1 MLKSRKFHDG
11 SCDDHNYFV
20 VAYYVIISDYLYQ
33 ASDTEVEN
41 TRRKPRRHQ
50 SSFADL
56 EKRARDLEIVF
67 VARKDCCCRTCPMTL
82 RSNNSDIVIV
92 HKLSQIWLHTRSNNL
107 PDNAYQCASRWIT
120 KTYQER
126 SFNLS
131 LTWWLGLDPCA
142 MNDIPAIF
150 DLPLRPSW
158 WHKIST
164 QCCKWC
170 RRCGFSGQDVEP
182 MRGEA
187 WYHPWNIRKPP
198 KRNIAMEKC
207 QLKDSFLFRLWIGV
221 TNLLDF
227 AKIAQLWFV
236 EDIVLTAGPF
246 GRFQLLVVFWLQVED
261 TMLKTTGHLQDCKAA
276 RPGGFWFCQ
285 TNVCF
290 LFKDWFP

>member
-1 MLKSRKFHDG
+1 MLS
-11 SCDDHNYFV
+11 
-20 VAYYVIISDYLYQ
+20 IISYYLYR

-50 SSFADL
+50 TSFADL

-82 RSNNSDIVIV
+82 RNNSDTV
-92 HKLSQIWLHTRSNNL
+92 HKLLQIWLHTRSNNL
-107 PDNAYQCASRWIT
+107 PYNVYQCASRWIT

-131 LTWWLGLDPCA
+131 LTWIGSRCDEWYPSHV
-142 MNDIPAIF
+142 F

-182 MRGEA
+182 MSGEA
-187 WYHPWNIRKPP
+187 WYHPWNIRKSP
-198 KRNIAMEKC
+198 
-207 QLKDSFLFRLWIGV
+207 
-221 TNLLDF
+221 
-227 AKIAQLWFV
+227 
-236 EDIVLTAGPF
+236 
-246 GRFQLLVVFWLQVED
+246 
-261 TMLKTTGHLQDCKAA
+261 
-276 RPGGFWFCQ
+276 
-285 TNVCF
+285 
-290 LFKDWFP
+290 